1 MGEGLTSS
9 AKASFVD
16 NWIYLQQA
24 LGYASRRIKDIMKT
38 YKTSQNFFS
47 SPYEEWKDSGIFT
60 KRDLL
65 KLKNFD
71 TDKIEKIKAHC
82 KQKGYKIITYE
93 SPNYPNRLKNI
104 YNPPAILYV
113 NGTFPNVDNELCIA
127 IVGTRSATRYGLGTS
142 FEFGYKL
149 AKFGATVVSGG
160 ALGIDSSAQKGAIM
174 AGGKVISVMGCGLD
188 CHYLEKNNNLK
199 KAISLN
205 GAIVS
210 EYEPGYAVIARNFP
224 VRNRIISALSL
235 GTLIVEAGR
244 KSGSLITANLALEQ
258 NRDLFAV
265 PGDIKSS
272 MSIGTN
278 SLIKEC
284 AKPVTCVEDIL
295 EEYYSRFPNLNT
307 TQADKGS
314 KIEGKI
320 EPIEKMSKR
329 ENKNLKVSSRAR
341 NIYNF
346 LKNTEFMTID
356 ELILK
361 TKMSTADALQ
371 GITELELNGL
381 VESKPG
387 RMYKK
392 K

>member
-24 LGYASRRIKDIMKT
+24 LGYASRRIKDIMKI

-93 SPNYPNRLKNI
+93 SPDYPNRLKNI
-104 YNPPAILYV
+104 YNPPAVLYV

-174 AGGKVISVMGCGLD
+174 AGGKVISVMG
-188 CHYLEKNNNLK
+188 
-199 KAISLN
+199 
-205 GAIVS
+205 
-210 EYEPGYAVIARNFP
+210 
-224 VRNRIISALSL
+224 
-235 GTLIVEAGR
+235 
-244 KSGSLITANLALEQ
+244 
-258 NRDLFAV
+258 
-265 PGDIKSS
+265 
-272 MSIGTN
+272 
-278 SLIKEC
+278 
-284 AKPVTCVEDIL
+284 
-295 EEYYSRFPNLNT
+295 
-307 TQADKGS
+307 
-314 KIEGKI
+314 
-320 EPIEKMSKR
+320 
-329 ENKNLKVSSRAR
+329 
-341 NIYNF
+341 
-346 LKNTEFMTID
+346 
-356 ELILK
+356 
-361 TKMSTADALQ
+361 
-371 GITELELNGL
+371 
-381 VESKPG
+381 
-387 RMYKK
+387 
-392 K
+392 